1 MHAPSA
7 LCPAQVRVKVTE
19 VRDDGAGPPRINC
32 SIKAVDQ
39 ATGEDL
45 DPSNALAGGG
55 RGPGGGGGGGSA
67 RGPVSD
73 APPEARAGAAHTSAP
88 VCCCP

>member
-1 MHAPSA
+1 
-7 LCPAQVRVKVTE
+7 VRVKVTE
-19 VRDDGAGPPRINC
+19 VRDDGAGPPRTNC

-45 DPSNALAGGG
+45 DPNNTLAGGG
-55 RGPGGGGGGGSA
+55 RGPGGGGGGGGGGGA

-73 APPEARAGAAHTSAP
+73 APPEARAGAARVPAHPFVLPPTWLSA
-88 VCCCP
+88 